1 MASKIHCAAV
11 DDKCCKGLAVM
22 LFIFCLHTLKQK
34 QKELYVRVITVTK
47 LFTATICVAALVGCQ
62 GGGTSGGAKSEGK
75 KEGKVLA
82 EVNSG
87 SITTGDFD
95 RELKNLPEYLKAM
108 AETPQGRKEMLDTMV
123 IRELILQ
130 QASKDGLD
138 KGAELDEKLMELRK
152 RLIVESF
159 LKKKVEVESKVSDED
174 LKKFYEQ
181 NKDKFKSGEQ
191 IRASHILVKTEKDAK
206 DLLAQLKAGGNFE
219 DLAKKSSVDSSSA
232 KGGDLGWFGKGSM
245 VPAFEKAALALKEGQ
260 ISEIVKSDFGFHI
273 IKLTGK
279 RAAGI
284 RPFEE
289 VKEQIKGAIMPSKQQ
304 EIFQKIK
311 EELKKTAKITIKE
324 DVLNS
329 IGTKKEEPKTDE
341 KKSVETPKPALPEK
355 K

>member
-1 MASKIHCAAV
+1 MQ
-11 DDKCCKGLAVM
+11 
-22 LFIFCLHTLKQK
+22 TE
-34 QKELYVRVITVTK
+34 KELYVKLITTSK
-47 LFTATICVAALVGCQ
+47 LFTATICMAALVGCQ
-62 GGGTSGGAKSEGK
+62 GSNTAGGSKTEGK

-108 AETPQGRKEMLDTMV
+108 ADTPQGRKEMLDTMV

-130 QASKDGLD
+130 QAAKDGLD
-138 KGAELDEKLMELRK
+138 KGPEIEDKLQDLRK

-159 LKKKVEVESKVSDED
+159 LKKKVEAESKVSDED

-191 IRASHILVKTEKDAK
+191 IKASHILVKTENEAK
-206 DLLAQLKAGGNFE
+206 EIQAKLKAGGNFE
-219 DLAKKSSVDSSSA
+219 ELAKKSSVDSSAA

-260 ISEIVKSDFGFHI
+260 ISDIVKSDFGFHI

-279 RAAGI
+279 RAAGV
-284 RPFEE
+284 RPLEE
-289 VKEQIKGAIMPSKQQ
+289 VKEQIKGAIMPTKQQ
-304 EIFQKIK
+304 EVFQKIK
-311 EELKKTAKITIKE
+311 EELKKTAKITVKE

-329 IGTKKEEPKTDE
+329 VGSKKEEPKADD
-341 KKSVETPKPALPEK
+341 KKAADAPKPAAPEK

>member
-1 MASKIHCAAV
+1 MLIFT
-11 DDKCCKGLAVM
+11 GLNAYQY
-22 LFIFCLHTLKQK
+22 TNK
-34 QKELYVRVITVTK
+34 KELYVKIITTTK
-47 LFTATICVAALVGCQ
+47 LITATLCVAALVGCQ
-62 GGGTSGGAKSEGK
+62 GGTPSGGANTETK

-108 AETPQGRKEMLDTMV
+108 ADTPQGRKEMLDTMV

-130 QASKDGLD
+130 QAAKDGLD
-138 KGAELDEKLMELRK
+138 KGTEIEDKLRDLKK

-159 LKKKVEVESKVSDED
+159 LKKKVEIESKVSDED
-174 LKKFYEQ
+174 MKKFYEQ

-191 IRASHILVKTEKDAK
+191 IKASHILVKTEKEAK
-206 DLLAQLKAGGNFE
+206 DILAQLKAGGNFE
-219 DLAKKSSVDSSSA
+219 ELAKKNSVDSSSA

-260 ISEIVKSDFGFHI
+260 ISDVVKSDFGFHI
-273 IKLTGK
+273 IKMAGK
-279 RAAGI
+279 RPAGI
-284 RPFEE
+284 RPLEE
-289 VKEQIKGAIMPSKQQ
+289 VKEQIKGAIMPTKQQ
-304 EIFQKIK
+304 EVFQKIK
-311 EELKKTAKITIKE
+311 EDLKKTAKITIKE

-329 IGTKKEEPKTDE
+329 ISGKKEEPKTED
-341 KKSVETPKPALPEK
+341 KKPAEASKPTAPEK

>member
-1 MASKIHCAAV
+1 MKI
-11 DDKCCKGLAVM
+11 
-22 LFIFCLHTLKQK
+22 
-34 QKELYVRVITVTK
+34 ITTTK
-47 LFTATICVAALVGCQ
+47 LFTATLCVAALVGCQ
-62 GGGTSGGAKSEGK
+62 GGTSSGGATSEGK

-82 EVNSG
+82 EVNGG

-108 AETPQGRKEMLDTMV
+108 ADTPQGRKEMLDTMV

-138 KGAELDEKLMELRK
+138 KGTEIEEKLQDLKK

-174 LKKFYEQ
+174 MKKFYEQ
-181 NKDKFKSGEQ
+181 NKDKFKTGEQ
-191 IRASHILVKTEKDAK
+191 VKASHILVKTEKEAK
-206 DLLAQLKAGGNFE
+206 DILAQLKSGGKFE
-219 DLAKKSSVDSSSA
+219 ELAKKNSVDSSSA

-260 ISEIVKSDFGFHI
+260 ISDVVKSDFGFHI

-279 RAAGI
+279 RPAGI

-289 VKEQIKGAIMPSKQQ
+289 VKEQIKGAIMPTKQQ

-311 EELKKTAKITIKE
+311 DELKKTAKITIKE

-329 IGTKKEEPKTDE
+329 VGTKKEETKTEDKKPADAQKPAASE
-341 KKSVETPKPALPEK
+341 KK
-355 K
+355 

>member
-1 MASKIHCAAV
+1 M
-11 DDKCCKGLAVM
+11 
-22 LFIFCLHTLKQK
+22 
-34 QKELYVRVITVTK
+34 
-47 LFTATICVAALVGCQ
+47 AALVGCQ
-62 GGGTSGGAKSEGK
+62 GGTAKPEGK

-82 EVNSG
+82 DVNSG
-87 SITTGDFD
+87 SITTGDFE

-108 AETPQGRKEMLDTMV
+108 AETPQGRKEMLDTMI

-130 QASKDGLD
+130 QAAKDGLD
-138 KGAELDEKLMELRK
+138 KGAEIEDKLQDLKK

-174 LKKFYEQ
+174 MKKFYEQ

-191 IRASHILVKTEKDAK
+191 IKASHILVKTEKEAK
-206 DLLAQLKAGGNFE
+206 DIQAKLKAGGNFE
-219 DLAKKSSVDSSSA
+219 ELAKKNSVDSSSA
-232 KGGDLGWFGKGSM
+232 KGGDLGWFGKGNM

-260 ISEIVKSDFGFHI
+260 ISDIVKSDFGYHI

-279 RAAGI
+279 RPAGI

-289 VKEQIKGAIMPSKQQ
+289 VKEQIKGALMPTKQQ
-304 EIFQKIK
+304 EVFQKIK
-311 EELKKTAKITIKE
+311 DELKKTAKITIKE

-329 IGTKKEEPKTDE
+329 MSGKKEEPKADE
-341 KKSVETPKPALPEK
+341 KKSAEAPKPAAPEK

>member
-1 MASKIHCAAV
+1 VKTITISKLLTSALCAA
-11 DDKCCKGLAVM
+11 A
-22 LFIFCLHTLKQK
+22 LF
-34 QKELYVRVITVTK
+34 
-47 LFTATICVAALVGCQ
+47 GCQ
-62 GGGTSGGAKSEGK
+62 GGTPSGGAKSESK
-75 KEGKVLA
+75 KEGQVMA
-82 EVNSG
+82 EVNGG
-87 SITTGDFD
+87 SITTGDFE

-108 AETPQGRKEMLDTMV
+108 ADTPQGRKEMLDTMV

-138 KGAELDEKLMELRK
+138 KGQEIEAKMQDLKK

-159 LKKKVEVESKVSDED
+159 LKKKVESESTVSDED
-174 LKKFYEQ
+174 MKKFYEQ

-191 IRASHILVKTEKDAK
+191 MKASHILVKTEKEAK
-206 DLLAQLKAGGNFE
+206 DVLAQIKAGGNFE
-219 DLAKKSSVDSSSA
+219 ELAKKNSVDSSSA

-245 VPAFEKAALALKEGQ
+245 VPAFEKAALELKENQ
-260 ISEIVKSDFGFHI
+260 VSDVVKSDFGFHI

-279 RAAGI
+279 RAAGT

-289 VKEQIKGAIMPSKQQ
+289 VKDQIKGAIMPTKQQ

-311 EELKKTAKITIKE
+311 EELKKSAKINIKE

-329 IGTKKEEPKTDE
+329 MGSKKEDAKTGD
-341 KKSVETPKPALPEK
+341 KQPADTAKPAPPEK

>member
-1 MASKIHCAAV
+1 M
-11 DDKCCKGLAVM
+11 
-22 LFIFCLHTLKQK
+22 
-34 QKELYVRVITVTK
+34 
-47 LFTATICVAALVGCQ
+47 AALIGCQ
-62 GGGTSGGAKSEGK
+62 GSTTSGGAKSEGK

-82 EVNSG
+82 EVNGG

-108 AETPQGRKEMLDTMV
+108 ADTPQGRKEMLDTMV
-123 IRELILQ
+123 VRELILQ
-130 QASKDGLD
+130 QAAKDGLD
-138 KGAELDEKLMELRK
+138 KGPEIEEKLQDLKK

-159 LKKKVEVESKVSDED
+159 LKKKVEAESKVSDED
-174 LKKFYEQ
+174 MKKFYEQ

-191 IRASHILVKTEKDAK
+191 IKASHILVKSEKEAK
-206 DLLAQLKAGGNFE
+206 DILAKLKSGGNFE
-219 DLAKKSSVDSSSA
+219 ELAKKSSVDSSSA

-245 VPAFEKAALALKEGQ
+245 VPVFEKAALALKEGQ
-260 ISEIVKSDFGFHI
+260 ISDIVKSDFGFHI

-279 RAAGI
+279 RPAGI

-289 VKEQIKGAIMPSKQQ
+289 VKEQIKGAIMPTKQQ

-329 IGTKKEEPKTDE
+329 VGTKKEEPKTDD
-341 KKSVETPKPALPEK
+341 KKPVEAPKAAVPETK
-355 K
+355 

>member
-1 MASKIHCAAV
+1 MKI
-11 DDKCCKGLAVM
+11 
-22 LFIFCLHTLKQK
+22 
-34 QKELYVRVITVTK
+34 ITTTK
-47 LFTATICVAALVGCQ
+47 LVTAALCMAALVGCQ
-62 GGGTSGGAKSEGK
+62 GGSTSGSKSEGK

-82 EVNSG
+82 EVNG
-87 SITTGDFD
+87 GTVTTGDFE

-108 AETPQGRKEMLDTMV
+108 AETPQGRKEMLDTIV

-138 KGAELDEKLMELRK
+138 KAPEIEEKLQDLRK

-159 LKKKVEVESKVSDED
+159 LKKKVEADSKVSDED

-181 NKDKFKSGEQ
+181 NKDKFKTGEQ
-191 IRASHILVKTEKDAK
+191 IKASHILVKTEAEAK
-206 DLLAQLKAGGNFE
+206 GILAKIKAGGNFE
-219 DLAKKSSVDSSSA
+219 ELAKKSSVDSSAA

-245 VPAFEKAALALKEGQ
+245 VPVFEKAALALKEGQ
-260 ISEIVKSDFGFHI
+260 ISDVVKSDFGFHI

-279 RAAGI
+279 RPAGV

-289 VKEQIKGAIMPSKQQ
+289 VKDQIKAAVMPTKQQ
-304 EIFQKIK
+304 EVFQKIK
-311 EELKKTAKITIKE
+311 DELKKTAKISIKE

-329 IGTKKEEPKTDE
+329 IGGKKDEPKADD
-341 KKSVETPKPALPEK
+341 KKPAEAAAPAAPEK

>member
-1 MASKIHCAAV
+1 VKI
-11 DDKCCKGLAVM
+11 
-22 LFIFCLHTLKQK
+22 
-34 QKELYVRVITVTK
+34 ITTTK
-47 LFTATICVAALVGCQ
+47 LFTATLCVAALVGCQ
-62 GGGTSGGAKSEGK
+62 GGTSSGGATSEGK

-108 AETPQGRKEMLDTMV
+108 ADTPQGRKEMLDTMV

-138 KGAELDEKLMELRK
+138 KGTEIEEKLQDLKK

-159 LKKKVEVESKVSDED
+159 LKNKVEVESKVSDED
-174 LKKFYEQ
+174 MKKFYEQ
-181 NKDKFKSGEQ
+181 NKDKFKTGEQ
-191 IRASHILVKTEKDAK
+191 VKASHILVKTEKEAK
-206 DLLAQLKAGGNFE
+206 DILAQLKSGGKFE
-219 DLAKKSSVDSSSA
+219 ELAKKNSVDSSSA

-260 ISEIVKSDFGFHI
+260 ISDVVKSDFGFHI

-279 RAAGI
+279 RPAGI

-289 VKEQIKGAIMPSKQQ
+289 VKEQIKGAIMPTKQQ

-311 EELKKTAKITIKE
+311 DELKKTAKITIKE

-329 IGTKKEEPKTDE
+329 VGTKKEETKTEDKKPADAQKPAASE
-341 KKSVETPKPALPEK
+341 KK
-355 K
+355 

>member
-1 MASKIHCAAV
+1 VKI
-11 DDKCCKGLAVM
+11 
-22 LFIFCLHTLKQK
+22 
-34 QKELYVRVITVTK
+34 ITTTK
-47 LFTATICVAALVGCQ
+47 LFTATLCVAALVGCQ
-62 GGGTSGGAKSEGK
+62 GGTTSGGAQSAGK

-87 SITTGDFD
+87 TITTGDFD

-108 AETPQGRKEMLDTMV
+108 ADTPQGRKEMLDTMV

-130 QASKDGLD
+130 QAAKDGLD
-138 KGAELDEKLMELRK
+138 KGAEIDEKLQDLKK

-159 LKKKVEVESKVSDED
+159 LKKKVEAESKVSDED
-174 LKKFYEQ
+174 MKKFYEQ

-191 IRASHILVKTEKDAK
+191 IKASHILVKTEKEAK
-206 DLLAQLKAGGNFE
+206 DILAQLKSGGNFE
-219 DLAKKSSVDSSSA
+219 ELAKKSSVDSSSA

-260 ISEIVKSDFGFHI
+260 ISDVVKSDFGFHI

-279 RAAGI
+279 RPAGI
-284 RPFEE
+284 RPYEE

-329 IGTKKEEPKTDE
+329 VGGKKEEPKTDE
-341 KKSVETPKPALPEK
+341 KKPAEAPKSAAPEK

>member
-1 MASKIHCAAV
+1 VKI
-11 DDKCCKGLAVM
+11 
-22 LFIFCLHTLKQK
+22 
-34 QKELYVRVITVTK
+34 ITTTK
-47 LFTATICVAALVGCQ
+47 LFTATLCVVALVGCQ
-62 GGGTSGGAKSEGK
+62 GSTTPGGAKSEGK

-87 SITTGDFD
+87 SITTSDFE

-130 QASKDGLD
+130 QAAKDGLD
-138 KGAELDEKLMELRK
+138 KGPEIEEKLQDLKK
-152 RLIVESF
+152 RLVVESF
-159 LKKKVEVESKVSDED
+159 LKKKVETESKVSDED
-174 LKKFYEQ
+174 MKKFYEQ
-181 NKDKFKSGEQ
+181 NKDKFKSGDQ
-191 IRASHILVKTEKDAK
+191 IKASHILVKTEKEAK
-206 DLLAQLKAGGNFE
+206 DIQTQLKAGGNFE
-219 DLAKKSSVDSSSA
+219 ELAKKNSTDASAA

-245 VPAFEKAALALKEGQ
+245 VPVFEKAALALKEGQ
-260 ISEIVKSDFGFHI
+260 VSDIVKSDFGFHI

-289 VKEQIKGAIMPSKQQ
+289 VKDQIKGAIMPTKQQ
-304 EIFQKIK
+304 EVFQKIK
-311 EELKKTAKITIKE
+311 EELKKTAKISVKE

-329 IGTKKEEPKTDE
+329 VGSAKSEPKADD
-341 KKSVETPKPALPEK
+341 KKPAEAPKAAEPEK

>member
-1 MASKIHCAAV
+1 MKI
-11 DDKCCKGLAVM
+11 
-22 LFIFCLHTLKQK
+22 
-34 QKELYVRVITVTK
+34 ITTTK
-47 LFTATICVAALVGCQ
+47 LFTATLCVAALVGCQ
-62 GGGTSGGAKSEGK
+62 GGTTSGGAASEAK

-108 AETPQGRKEMLDTMV
+108 ADTPQGRKEMLDTMV

-130 QASKDGLD
+130 QAAKDGLD
-138 KGAELDEKLMELRK
+138 KGPEIEDKLQDLRK

-174 LKKFYEQ
+174 MLKFYEQ

-191 IRASHILVKTEKDAK
+191 IKASHILVKTEKEAK
-206 DLLAQLKAGGNFE
+206 DILTQLKAGGKFE
-219 DLAKKSSVDSSSA
+219 ELAKKSSVDSSSA

-260 ISEIVKSDFGFHI
+260 ISDVVKSDFGFHI

-279 RAAGI
+279 RPAGI

-289 VKEQIKGAIMPSKQQ
+289 VKEQIKGAIMPTKQQ
-304 EIFQKIK
+304 EVFQKIK
-311 EELKKTAKITIKE
+311 DELKKTAKITIKE

-329 IGTKKEEPKTDE
+329 VGDKKEETKADG
-341 KKSVETPKPALPEK
+341 KKPADAPHPAAPEK